1 MTHLTFRGKK
11 HEVSL
16 KNSVLYR
23 IERDGIDLRNFEND
37 PKVAT
42 NVLKVGYHLLQLKE
56 PFEDVLDE
64 LPTPKEIG
72 EALIQLKGEL
82 ELGESEGDG

>member
-11 HEVSL
+11 HEVAL
-16 KNSVLYR
+16 KNSVLYK
-23 IERDGIDLRNFEND
+23 IEQDGINLRNFEND

-42 NVLKVGYHLLQLKE
+42 NVLKIGYHLLRLKE

-64 LPTPKEIG
+64 LPTPKEII
-72 EALIQLKGEL
+72 EVLTKMKD
-82 ELGESEGDG
+82 ELGESESDG